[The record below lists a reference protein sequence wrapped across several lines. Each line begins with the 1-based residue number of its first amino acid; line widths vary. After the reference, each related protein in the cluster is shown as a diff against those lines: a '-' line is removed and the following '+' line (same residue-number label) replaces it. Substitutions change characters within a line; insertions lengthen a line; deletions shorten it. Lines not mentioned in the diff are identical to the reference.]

1 MEGSPRTMKPQPRQP
16 SSELGGNSLEPYVGL
31 LLKNHLFQNSYSRES
46 SVLKQSFQGIICG
59 KTVIPKQLGVSPSIT
74 HMGYIMFRVILKDAF
89 METRYETKA
98 P

>member
-1 MEGSPRTMKPQPRQP
+1 MRFRI
-16 SSELGGNSLEPYVGL
+16 GGSLEPYVGL

>member
-1 MEGSPRTMKPQPRQP
+1 MRFRI
-16 SSELGGNSLEPYVGL
+16 GGSLEPYVGL

-59 KTVIPKQLGVSPSIT
+59 TSEHFARQLGVSPSIT

-89 METRYETKA
+89 METRYETKTT
-98 P
+98 